1 MQKYNF
7 TLQETDGMNISLED
21 FKGQNVVIYF
31 YPKDN
36 TSGCTT
42 EATEFRDLYDEFN
55 KLNTIILAISRDSLK
70 SHAKFREKQNLP
82 FLLLSDKDEEVHKL
96 FDVMKLKKMY
106 GKEYMGVE
114 RSTFII
120 DKDGE
125 LIKEFRN
132 VKSKGHAEEVL
143 KFIKQ
148 EMGK

>member
-7 TLQETDGMNISLED
+7 TLQETDGMNVSLDD
-21 FKGQNVVIYF
+21 FKGQSVVIYF

-42 EATEFRDLYDEFN
+42 EATEFRDLYDEFK
-55 KLNTIILAISRDSLK
+55 KLNAIILAISRDSLK

-120 DKDGE
+120 NKDGE

-132 VKSKGHAEEVL
+132 VKAKGHAEEVL

-148 EMGK
+148 EMCK

>member
-7 TLQETDGMNISLED
+7 TLQETDGSNVSLED

-42 EATEFRDLYDEFN
+42 EATEFRDLYDEFK
-55 KLNTIILAISRDSLK
+55 KLNTVVLGISRDSLK
-70 SHAKFREKQNLP
+70 SHANFREKQNLP

-132 VKSKGHAEEVL
+132 VKAKGHAEEVL
-143 KFIKQ
+143 KFINQ